1 MSYVITVIKDKIAY
15 VTLARPDKMNAISL
29 EMLDDVIA
37 AAHDLKDADINC
49 VVLSG
54 EGRAFCAGIDIMS
67 LSSLMGQD
75 MEEVLVKR
83 THGQTNR
90 FQEFALA
97 WRALEVP
104 VIAAMHGVC
113 FGAGLQLAAGA
124 DIRIAAPD
132 TKLSIME
139 MKWGLIPDMGGMVLF
154 PELLRTDILRRL
166 TYTAEVIEAPQAAE
180 WGLVTEIADDPLVLA
195 MALARDIATQSPS
208 AVRAAKR
215 LTGLAKTASAAE
227 VLMAEAT
234 EQAAL
239 IGKPD
244 QMAAIARG
252 MAAKAKTKK

>member
-1 MSYVITVIKDKIAY
+1 MSHVQTQIADRIAH

-29 EMLDDVIA
+29 EMLDEVIA
-37 AAHDLKDADINC
+37 AAHALKEADINC

-67 LSSLMGQD
+67 LSSLMGQN

-83 THGQTNR
+83 THGTANR

-104 VIAAMHGVC
+104 VIAALHGVC
-113 FGAGLQLAAGA
+113 FGAGLQLAAAA

-139 MKWGLIPDMGGMVLF
+139 MKWGLIPDMGGMVLL
-154 PELLRTDILRRL
+154 PALLRGDILRRL
-166 TYTAEVIEAPQAAE
+166 TYTAEIIEAAQAE
-180 WGLVTEIADDPLVLA
+180 SWGLITEIAEDPATRALELA
-195 MALARDIATQSPS
+195 QIIAAQSPT
-208 AVRAAKR
+208 AIRAAK
-215 LTGLAKTASAAE
+215 TVIGLAETAPATD
-227 VLMAEAT
+227 VLMAESV

-252 MAAKAKTKK
+252 MAKKP